1 METIQNAAL
10 ISAKREDCE
19 FLGLLSS
26 FVYYRLWL
34 KVAPFQI
41 ASSERGPEYPNI
53 SVARNMRAG
62 PMNAE
67 NNHEMLIDE
76 RRHHILELIQEQGRV
91 LVGELSKELRVSQIT
106 IRKDLDHLE
115 AKGLVQRS
123 HGGALRI
130 QSSALVDPALQEKQ
144 QRNFYEKQRISAA
157 AVKMV
162 KEGQCIILDSGTTT
176 TAIAAGLKQFK
187 QLTIITNAINIA
199 ADLAGTDLEVIL
211 VGGSLRKNSL
221 SLVGPLAE
229 DNLEEMHA
237 DILFLGVDGFDL
249 EVGVTTPNFLES
261 RVNRAM
267 VKAAK
272 LVIAVCDSSKLNRRS
287 LSRIVPLSAI
297 HHLITD
303 RKLPNEAAEALR
315 GQNISVTLV

>member
-1 METIQNAAL
+1 M
-10 ISAKREDCE
+10 
-19 FLGLLSS
+19 
-26 FVYYRLWL
+26 
-34 KVAPFQI
+34 
-41 ASSERGPEYPNI
+41 
-53 SVARNMRAG
+53 ARNAKVG
-62 PMNAE
+62 SMNVE

-91 LVGELSKELRVSQIT
+91 LVGELSNDLNVSQIT
-106 IRKDLDHLE
+106 IRKDLDHLQ

-130 QSSALVDPALQEKQ
+130 QPSALVDPALQEKR
-144 QRNFYEKQRISAA
+144 QRNFDEKQRIAGA
-157 AVKMV
+157 AVKMI

-211 VGGSLRKNSL
+211 VGGALRKNSL

-249 EVGVTTPNFLES
+249 EIGFTTPNFLES

-272 LVIAVCDSSKLNRRS
+272 LVVAVCDSSKLNRRS
-287 LSRIVPLSAI
+287 LSRIGPLNSI

-303 RKLPNEAAEALR
+303 HKLPSDAAEALR
-315 GQNISVTLV
+315 AQNIKLTLV